1 MTSISGDQLAE
12 LPTADMITLLFK
24 CHKTT
29 TVLSVLPDR
38 PFSEIKA
45 LLLAALQ
52 SRNLTTI
59 PNSDLP
65 LPEDPDNL
73 EFGIL
78 ADKKDASKGWVP
90 LIIKE
95 QEFKG
100 PKGTKRKVGGDKSVL
115 NESPLGASLADG
127 SWVAYRLKAKSKVS
141 EDVEME
147 GAEGTPDIELHE
159 DPGWDVVL
167 PSFEDEAD
175 ES

>member
-24 CHKTT
+24 CHKTI

-59 PNSDLP
+59 PNSDVP

-73 EFGIL
+73 EFGVL

-90 LIIKE
+90 LTIKE
-95 QEFKG
+95 QEIKG
-100 PKGTKRKVGGDKSVL
+100 PKATKKKTGGDKSVL
-115 NESPLGASLADG
+115 NESPLGAGLAAG
-127 SWVAYRLKAKSKVS
+127 SWVAYRLKAKSNLS
-141 EDVEME
+141 EDVDME
-147 GAEGTPDIELHE
+147 GAEGTPDIQLR
-159 DPGWDVVL
+159 WDVVL
-167 PSFEDEAD
+167 PSFDDEAD